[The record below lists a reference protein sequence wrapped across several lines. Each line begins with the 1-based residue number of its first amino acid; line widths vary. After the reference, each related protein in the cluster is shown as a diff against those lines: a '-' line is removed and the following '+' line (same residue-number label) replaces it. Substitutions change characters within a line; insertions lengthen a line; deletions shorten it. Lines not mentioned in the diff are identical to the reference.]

1 MYQELYFLC
10 SMVDLYN
17 TLICAYEKSNVV
29 SCMARITHTIVSE
42 LSRNKVIISRS
53 NNISLS
59 STSSKFLPGTAR
71 EIRN

>member
-29 SCMARITHTIVSE
+29 SCMARITTIVSE